1 MIDESFLRKKGCFVD
16 VTFTREE
23 QITPEQNLL
32 QELISSAC
40 WACHS
45 YLKTGKIRSVKG
57 DRAMAEFIWNLSA
70 LRVVDE
76 DILETAGFRHRAKI
90 QTIIGDIIA
99 KGNKI
104 SREAKEVNVSV

>member
-1 MIDESFLRKKGCFVD
+1 MIDECLLRKKGGFVD

-32 QELISSAC
+32 QELITSAC

-45 YLKTGKIRSVKG
+45 YLKTGKIRGVQG
-57 DRAMAEFIWNLSA
+57 DRALAEFIWNLSA

-76 DILETAGFRHRAKI
+76 EMLETAGFRHRAKI
-90 QTIIGDIIA
+90 RTIIGDIIS

-104 SREAKEVNVSV
+104 AREAKEVNVCV